1 MRNNLINKKKLYI
14 NYLFL
19 MFFHGLN
26 FTHIRYKGIILLC
39 FTPKSMLNIKNT
51 IIKLN
56 SNFMNNLNSTNN
68 NYNNNSNKFIIFK
81 GNSYNHKNLIRI
93 YKKKNQILKQEL
105 FLMILIYNKISTKL
119 FQNKLKINKINFN
132 RQQKHRTNN

>member
-1 MRNNLINKKKLYI
+1 
-14 NYLFL
+14 
-19 MFFHGLN
+19 
-26 FTHIRYKGIILLC
+26 
-39 FTPKSMLNIKNT
+39 MLNIKNT

-132 RQQKHRTNN
+132 RQQKHRTKN